1 MNKNKNLFV
10 FFTLMFIGIQTYS
23 QEKQVSVCDSFSVVK
38 NKVVFNC
45 NDNAK
50 ISLEFLD
57 SKNIK
62 FWFSPN
68 GDFKRNNESF
78 AVVNEIFDNSIAITV
93 QDSNS
98 AFEIFTG
105 DLRVRVSKS
114 PFNISIFDKY
124 QKLIMGDFNQEAYS
138 YQDSNAITKK
148 VLRQDEHIFGLGEK
162 SGSLDRRG
170 KTYMMWNSDK
180 PCYSETE
187 DPLYKSIPFFMSSY
201 NYGIFFD
208 NTYKTAFDF
217 GNTSQEYF
225 SFSTPN
231 GPFIYYFMFGND
243 YKEIIGSYTKL
254 TGKPIMPPKWA
265 LGWSQS
271 RGLLTNEKLTMEI
284 ATEYREKNIPIDII
298 YQDIGWTQQ
307 LQDFNWNPK
316 AYENPKPMLDN
327 LADMGFKII
336 VSQDPVVSKGNSAD
350 WYTGNL
356 PNQFTQWKEADSLGY
371 FTTDNRTGK
380 TYDMPWP
387 WGGNCGVVDFTNPD
401 VADWWGMLQQKP
413 IDDGVKGFWTDMG
426 EPAWSNEEST
436 DRLHMKHY
444 LGMHDEI
451 HNVYGLT
458 WDKVVTEQFE
468 KHNPNQRVFQMTRA
482 AYAGMQR
489 YTFGWSGDSGN
500 GRDVL
505 DGWDNLA
512 NQIPLGLSAGMGLV
526 PFWTTDISGYCGEI
540 TDYKEFAE
548 LYIRW
553 LQFGVF
559 NPLSRAH
566 HEGNNA
572 VEPWLFGEEAEKIA
586 KKSIEFK
593 YQLNPYIYTYA
604 RQAYD
609 KGIPI
614 MRAMILE
621 YSNDEEAPSL
631 DHQFMFGAEL
641 LVAPVVKKGNTTKRV
656 YLPKGNWIDYN
667 NPQQVYIGKQY
678 IDYNAPLDVTPIF
691 VKEGA
696 IIPMMPVMPYIG
708 AMKNAPMILEI
719 FPALDKSSSFE
730 LYEDDGETN
739 NYKEDKFIK
748 TTIESK
754 SSSSEII
761 IIIHKSEN
769 LNFDDLEKRNYW
781 LKVHIDKKPKKVLL
795 NNENAEK
802 YSLSKLNENWNTEF
816 NESGYYHDK
825 NLNILYIRFGDDK
838 KEKTILIKK

>member
-1 MNKNKNLFV
+1 MNKIKNLNV
-10 FFTLMFIGIQTYS
+10 FFIFMFVGIQTYS
-23 QEKQVSVCDSFSVVK
+23 QGTKILVCDSFSIDK
-38 NKVVFNC
+38 NEVVFNC

-62 FWFSPN
+62 FWVSPK

-78 AVVNEIFDNSIAITV
+78 AVVNEVFDNSMAITV

-98 AFEIFTG
+98 TFEIFTG

-114 PFNISIFDKY
+114 PLNIQIFDKY
-124 QKLIMGDFNQEAYS
+124 QKLIMGDLNQDAYS
-138 YQDSNAITKK
+138 FQDSYAITKK
-148 VLRQDEHIFGLGEK
+148 ILRQDEHFFGLGEK
-162 SGSLDRRG
+162 TGSLNRRG
-170 KTYMMWNSDK
+170 KSYVMWNSDK

-208 NTYKTAFDF
+208 NTYKTSFDF
-217 GNTSQEYF
+217 GNTSQDYF
-225 SFSTPN
+225 SFSAPN
-231 GPFIYYFMFGND
+231 GPFIYYFMYGND

-254 TGKPIMPPKWA
+254 TGNPIMPPKWA

-271 RGLLTNEKLTMEI
+271 RGMLTFENLTRDI
-284 ATEYREKNIPIDII
+284 AKEYRERNIPCDII
-298 YQDIGWTQQ
+298 YQDIGWVEG
-307 LQDFNWNPK
+307 LQNFKWRKDRYDNPK
-316 AYENPKPMLDN
+316 KMLSDLAEN
-327 LADMGFKII
+327 GFKVI
-336 VSQDPVVSKGNSAD
+336 VSQDPVISQTVTDQWQEANEKGF
-350 WYTGNL
+350 L
-356 PNQFTQWKEADSLGY
+356 V
-371 FTTDNRTGK
+371 TDERTGQA
-380 TYDMPWP
+380 YDMPWP
-387 WGGNCGVVDFTNPD
+387 WGGNCGVVDFTNPN
-401 VADWWGMLQQKP
+401 VADWWGELQQIP
-413 IDDGVKGFWTDMG
+413 IADGVKGFWTDMG

-468 KHNPNQRVFQMTRA
+468 KRNPNQRVFQMTRA

-540 TDYKEFAE
+540 TDHKEFSE

-566 HEGNNA
+566 HEGDNA

-593 YQLNPYIYTYA
+593 YQLHPYIYTYA

-609 KGIPI
+609 TGIPI
-614 MRAMILE
+614 MRAMVLE
-621 YSNDEEAPSL
+621 YPNDKEVPSL
-631 DHQFMFGAEL
+631 DHQFMFGTEL
-641 LVAPVVKKGNTTKRV
+641 LVAPVVKKGNTSKKV
-656 YLPKGNWIDYN
+656 YLPEGNWIDYHH
-667 NPQQVYIGKQY
+667 PKQVYGGKQY
-678 IDYNAPLDVTPIF
+678 IDYDTPLDVTPIF

-696 IIPMMPVMPYIG
+696 ILPMMPVMPYIG
-708 AMKNAPMILEI
+708 AAKNAPMIFEI
-719 FPALDKSSSFE
+719 FPAQNKLSSFE

-739 NYKEDKFIK
+739 NYKENKYIK
-748 TTIESK
+748 TNIESK
-754 SSSSEII
+754 TTSSEIKI
-761 IIIHKSEN
+761 TINKSEN
-769 LNFDDLEKRNYW
+769 LNSFDTEKRNYW
-781 LKVHIDKKPKKVLL
+781 LKIHLDSKPKKVLL
-795 NNENAEK
+795 NNK
-802 YSLSKLNENWNTEF
+802 DVKKHSQPKLNENLNTDFDEV
-816 NESGYYHDK
+816 GYYHDK
-825 NLNILYIRFGDDK
+825 SLNLLYIRFEDDK
-838 KEKTILIKK
+838 IEKLILIKK